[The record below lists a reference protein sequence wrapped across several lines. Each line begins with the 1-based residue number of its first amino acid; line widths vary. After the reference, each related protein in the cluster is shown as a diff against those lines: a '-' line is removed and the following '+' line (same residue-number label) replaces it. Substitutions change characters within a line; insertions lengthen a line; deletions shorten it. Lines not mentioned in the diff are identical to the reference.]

1 MSNIESY
8 VHKGIPLEVIVK
20 VKPEPYQKQDLRIFE
35 NKIALLDQ
43 YERGELDYNF
53 NILINFYNFSN

>member
-43 YERGELDYNF
+43 YERCNK
-53 NILINFYNFSN
+53 ILIYLFSPSFYLN